1 LGRTTHAS
9 EASAP
14 DALPPIDAAVD
25 TCVTAL
31 RLIDRL
37 GPWCAARGPAFS
49 GAYVNVFCLSSA
61 FITPWLD
68 LDMLHLASRIWSWI
82 TALDDTV
89 DGSSS
94 DVDGVLDEC
103 LSAARGGPPRAD
115 PGADPVAAALA
126 EIRAELATRPGFAAL
141 EPHWRDATERLVAGM
156 RYEAETSRAM
166 ASGAP
171 PPSLAGYL
179 GHALYTVGIPM
190 YVVSLWSA
198 MDEVPV
204 AALMPA
210 LRDAAVAVRLAND
223 LRGHAR
229 EGGEGALN
237 ALRLG
242 VTQERA
248 RQLVGDRLASTA
260 ERLAPHLAGGLP
272 AAVAIDRMA
281 TWGTRIYQRID
292 FRAPSGHDAG
302 RDDWQFQEW
311 LGAA

>member
-1 LGRTTHAS
+1 MGRA
-9 EASAP
+9 
-14 DALPPIDAAVD
+14 ALPPIEAAVD

-68 LDMLHLASRIWSWI
+68 VDTLHLASRVWSWI

-94 DVDGVLDEC
+94 DVDDVFDAC
-103 LSAARGGPPRAD
+103 LAAARGGPPN
-115 PGADPVAAALA
+115 ADPVAGALA
-126 EIRAELATRPGFAAL
+126 EIRAELAARPGFAAL
-141 EPHWRDATERLVAGM
+141 EPHWRDATGRLVAGM
-156 RYEAETSRAM
+156 RYEARTARAI
-166 ASGAP
+166 ASGASP
-171 PPSLAGYL
+171 PGLGEYL
-179 GHALYTVGIPM
+179 GHALYTVGVPM

-198 MDEVPV
+198 MDEAPV
-204 AALMPA
+204 DALMPA
-210 LRDAAVAVRLAND
+210 LRDAAIAVRLAND

-229 EGGEGALN
+229 EGGEGALH

-242 VTQERA
+242 VTAERA
-248 RQLVGDRLASTA
+248 RHLVGDRLASTA
-260 ERLAPHLAGGLP
+260 RRLAPHLDRGLP
-272 AAVAIDRMA
+272 AAVAVDRMA

-302 RDDWQFQEW
+302 RADWQFLDW

>member
-1 LGRTTHAS
+1 MGRATHVPGILTP
-9 EASAP
+9 EG
-14 DALPPIDAAVD
+14 LTPIDEAVD

-37 GPWCAARGPAFS
+37 GPWCADRGPAFS
-49 GAYVNVFCLSSA
+49 GAYVNVFCLSTA

-68 LDMLHLASRIWSWI
+68 LDMLHLATRVWSWI

-94 DVDGVLDEC
+94 DVDDVFDAC
-103 LSAARGGPPRAD
+103 LSAARGGPP
-115 PGADPVAAALA
+115 GTDPVAGVLA
-126 EIRAELATRPGFAAL
+126 ELRVELAARPGFAAL

-156 RYEAETSRAM
+156 RYEAETARAM
-166 ASGAP
+166 ASGAAP
-171 PPSLAGYL
+171 PGLAGYL

-204 AALMPA
+204 AALTPA

-237 ALRLG
+237 ALRL
-242 VTQERA
+242 VTPERA
-248 RQLVGDRLASTA
+248 RHLVGDRLASTA
-260 ERLAPHLAGGLP
+260 QRLAPHLAGGLP
-272 AAVAIDRMA
+272 AAIAIDRMA

-302 RDDWQFQEW
+302 REDWQFLDW
-311 LGAA
+311 IGAA